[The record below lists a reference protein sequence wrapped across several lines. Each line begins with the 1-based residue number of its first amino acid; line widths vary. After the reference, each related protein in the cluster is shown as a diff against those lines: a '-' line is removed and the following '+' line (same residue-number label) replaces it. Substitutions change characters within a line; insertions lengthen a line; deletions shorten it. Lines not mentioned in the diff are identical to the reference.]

1 MSAAPDPEDFAKAAA
16 AARRGWTMVANA
28 GGLLTVA
35 DIARRWGVESPTVRE
50 AVQHPTFPAPAVT
63 IGRSDLW
70 LAPEVDQWRAT
81 PRKPGRPRKATQPG

>member
-1 MSAAPDPEDFAKAAA
+1 MSSAPDPEDFAKAAA
-16 AARRGWTMVANA
+16 TARRGWTMVSNA

-35 DIARRWGVESPTVRE
+35 DIARRWGVGPQTVRE

-70 LAPEVDQWRAT
+70 LAPEIDQWRAT
-81 PRKPGRPRKATQPG
+81 PRKVGRPRKTPQAD